1 MGPPRYRAPSLCPP
15 PSMRS
20 LGWMR
25 WCRFLSGLSPESGPP
40 SPSRL
45 EVRPRQGTGPP
56 SSPGCLRQPREWPT
70 CVKAIWQPSAREDV
84 TPGTER
90 RIVPVLCSHRVGG
103 PSRTPL
109 SGASVDGAIGSSA
122 WVVRPAMSEGRSP
135 RNRRWRSMTFRV
147 STPTTRAESAGMRP
161 RSPVVLCRNRTR
173 FATLAWVGSS
183 GSRSLPR

>member
-1 MGPPRYRAPSLCPP
+1 MGPLWYRAPSLCPP

-25 WCRFLSGLSPESGPP
+25 RCRFLAESFPENGPP
-40 SPSRL
+40 SPSHL

-122 WVVRPAMSEGRSP
+122 WVVRPAMSEGRFP
-135 RNRRWRSMTFRV
+135 RNRRWRLMTFHV
-147 STPTTRAESAGMRP
+147 STPTTRAESAGRRP
-161 RSPVVLCRNRTR
+161 RSPVVPCRNLIR
-173 FATLAWVGSS
+173 FATVAGVGSS
-183 GSRSLPR
+183 GSRRPPR